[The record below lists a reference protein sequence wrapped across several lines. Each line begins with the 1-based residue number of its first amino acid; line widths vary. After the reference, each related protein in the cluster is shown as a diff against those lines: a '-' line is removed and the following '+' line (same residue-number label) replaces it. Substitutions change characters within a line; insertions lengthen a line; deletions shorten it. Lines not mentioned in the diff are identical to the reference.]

1 MLLPGEIADLGMAVE
16 KLSGYRRVTITE
28 VKNG

>member
-1 MLLPGEIADLGMAVE
+1 MLLPGEIADLSRVIE
-16 KLSGYRRVTITE
+16 KLSGYRRLTITE